1 MFILSQ
7 PVWLALLIPLGML
20 WAFWPMPT
28 RLLRMLRAVTLG
40 ALVFAMAQPAIKLPD
55 RAGTVVVVADR
66 SDSMP
71 AGASAQEKEA
81 VDLIQRG
88 MGARDQLAVISFGQQ
103 TVVERPPQRGEFP
116 GFTAQVGADAS
127 NFADALDSALAL
139 IPPDAPGRILI
150 VSDGKWTGRDPLA
163 AAARAAGRGIA
174 MDHRLL
180 ARPGVNDLAIQSF
193 NTPETVLPGQAYIM
207 TAWVQSPVEQTI
219 EYQLMRGT
227 TVIAAGKKEVPGGRS
242 RLLFRDRA
250 TLPGTS
256 QYELTL
262 KSAAADPVPENN
274 VARALVGVR
283 GPKPILVLSQ
293 SAESGYAQ
301 LLRKGRVD
309 LDARTPA
316 ETRWTLEDLS
326 RYSAVV
332 LENVM
337 ASQIGSAGMETL
349 AAWVETTGSG
359 LMFTGGRKSYGPGG
373 YFGSPLDRILPVSM
387 EMRKEHR
394 KLQLAIVVALDRSGS
409 MSAPAGG
416 GKKKIDLANIG
427 TVQVLDL
434 LGPTDELGVIAVD
447 SSAHTVVDLA
457 AVDSVRGQ
465 RSRILGIESMGGGI
479 FIYEALAAASQ
490 MVMKAKAETRH
501 IILFADAADSEE
513 PKQYAA
519 LLEKTREAGITVSV
533 IGMGTEAD
541 VDANLLK
548 DIAARGGGQIYFSNS
563 PEEFPRIFAQ
573 DTFTV
578 ARSTF
583 VEDSTPV
590 KVTGGFST
598 LGGQGDWQPPALGG
612 YNLTYLKPDANLALV
627 TTDEYAAPVVAA
639 WQVGSGRALAF
650 TGEADGKYAGDLAKW
665 PSVGDFHATLARWTA
680 GEQPTLPE
688 NMLLTQE
695 VRDGACFVQLHLD
708 PERTNEPF
716 ATPPRVKVLHG
727 LPGAPPAKLNL
738 PMQWRSAD
746 LLEAVVS
753 IRGRETALNTVEI
766 PGLNPVSLPP
776 VCLLYS
782 PEFAP
787 EQAGRGRVTLEKL
800 SATTSGEARVDL
812 PGIWKSLPS
821 KPQFVDLAVWLVI
834 FALLVYLAEIFE
846 RRTGW
851 LGAIN
856 KRGIESQTAETQSG
870 QDTPSSPA
878 KKPSALDLIVWHRQH
893 KTKADSERRA
903 PTASSR
909 ADLPSGQTSPSA
921 AVGKDAAEPT
931 SQLEALRL
939 ARKRAQDRRGK
950 E

>member
-7 PVWLALLIPLGML
+7 PVWLALLIPLGIL

-28 RLLRMLRAVTLG
+28 RFLRVLRAVTLV
-40 ALVFAMAQPAIKLPD
+40 ALVLAMAQPSIKLPD
-55 RAGTVVVVADR
+55 RAGTIVVVADR

-71 AGASAQEKEA
+71 AGASAQAKEA

-88 MGARDQLAVISFGQQ
+88 MGARDQLAVVSFGQQ
-103 TVVERPPQRGEFP
+103 TAVERPPQRGEFP

-127 NFADALDSALAL
+127 NLADALDSALAL

-180 ARPGVNDLAIQSF
+180 SRPGVNDLAIQSF

-219 EYQLMRGT
+219 EYQLSRGT
-227 TVIAAGKKEVPGGRS
+227 TVIASGKKEVPAGRS

-250 TLPGTS
+250 TTPGTT
-256 QYELTL
+256 QYQLTL

-274 VARALVGVR
+274 LARALVGVR
-283 GPKPILVLSQ
+283 GPKPILVISP
-293 SAESGYAQ
+293 SADSGYAQ

-316 ETRWTLEDLS
+316 ETRWTLEELS

-337 ASQIGSAGMETL
+337 AAQVGSAGMETL

-359 LMFTGGRKSYGPGG
+359 LMITGGRKSYGPGG

-447 SSAHTVVDLA
+447 STAHTMVDLA
-457 AVDSVRGQ
+457 PVDSVRGQ

-490 MVMKAKAETRH
+490 MVMKAKAETKH
-501 IILFADAADSEE
+501 IILFADAADSEV
-513 PKQYAA
+513 PGQYVT
-519 LLEKTREAGITVSV
+519 LLANVREAGITVSV

-548 DIAARGGGQIYFSNS
+548 DIAAKGGGQIYFSNS

-583 VEDSTPV
+583 IEDSTPL

-612 YNLTYLKPDANLALV
+612 YNLTYLKPEANLALV
-627 TTDEYAAPVVAA
+627 TTDEYVAPIVAA

-738 PMQWRSAD
+738 PMQWKSAD

-834 FALLVYLAEIFE
+834 FALLVYLLEIFE

-851 LGAIN
+851 LGARR
-856 KRGIESQTAETQSG
+856 KRGDESLTEQPESERLLT
-870 QDTPSSPA
+870 SSPTK
-878 KKPSALDLIVWHRQH
+878 KKPSALDLIVWRRQQ
-893 KTKADSERRA
+893 KPKADAQQRV
-903 PTASSR
+903 PTTTGR
-909 ADLPSGQTSPSA
+909 ADLPVGQSA
-921 AVGKDAAEPT
+921 PPVEDATGPA